1 MKIFV
6 SFLQSDNNYPIPAY
20 SFWQHYIKNGIDESG
35 HHWFECP
42 EADWAYGLVPK
53 SSTEHENWK
62 NETWKKTVNWIKE
75 NPVDLFLSYLYP
87 QQIDAK
93 SIKEIQQI
101 GIPCINF
108 FCDHVREFTSIPSEY
123 KIFDLNWVPEF
134 KAIKMYKKA
143 GYPYINLP
151 MPMWVDPT
159 ERVYKEEVNNQIT
172 FIGSIDNQRV
182 ILLSELVNLDPTLP
196 LAIYGSGWSN
206 NEEKEQSNNVIPK
219 SNILKKCINSIDFI
233 KSQGFIPLFR
243 KITEPT
249 AYNNEKNSLAPYI
262 KAKPSFAE
270 YNKLSS
276 QSMVTLGINR
286 YPSYRYPFLQPDTYS
301 RLRDIEAPMLGACY
315 LTEYTE
321 GIEELY
327 DIGTEIMVYK
337 SATDLNAQLQKLSSD
352 NEKRIQLKINGQ
364 KRALN
369 SHHVGASINKIIQAL

>member
-6 SFLQSDNNYPIPAY
+6 SFLQSDKNYPIPAY

-35 HHWFECP
+35 HQWVECP
-42 EADWAYGLVPK
+42 DADWAYGLVPK

-75 NPVDLFLSYLYP
+75 NSVDLFISYLYP

-93 SIKEIQQI
+93 SIKEIQQM

-108 FCDHVREFTSIPSEY
+108 FCDHVREFTSIPSEF

-151 MPMWVDPT
+151 MPMWVDPM
-159 ERVYKEEVNNQIT
+159 ERVYKEEINNQIT
-172 FIGSIDNQRV
+172 FIGSIDNQR
-182 ILLSELVNLDPTLP
+182 IMLLSQLIKANPNLP

-206 NEEKEQSNNVIPK
+206 NEKEEISNNVIPK
-219 SNILKKCINSIDFI
+219 NNILKKCINSIEFI
-233 KSQGFIPLFR
+233 KSQGLIPLFR
-243 KITEPT
+243 KITEPAT
-249 AYNNEKNSLAPYI
+249 YNNEKNSLAPYI

-327 DIGTEIMVYK
+327 DIGTEIIVYK

>member
-143 GYPYINLP
+143 GY
-151 MPMWVDPT
+151 
-159 ERVYKEEVNNQIT
+159 Q
-172 FIGSIDNQRV
+172 
-182 ILLSELVNLDPTLP
+182 
-196 LAIYGSGWSN
+196 
-206 NEEKEQSNNVIPK
+206 
-219 SNILKKCINSIDFI
+219 
-233 KSQGFIPLFR
+233 
-243 KITEPT
+243 
-249 AYNNEKNSLAPYI
+249 
-262 KAKPSFAE
+262 
-270 YNKLSS
+270 
-276 QSMVTLGINR
+276 
-286 YPSYRYPFLQPDTYS
+286 
-301 RLRDIEAPMLGACY
+301 
-315 LTEYTE
+315 
-321 GIEELY
+321 
-327 DIGTEIMVYK
+327 
-337 SATDLNAQLQKLSSD
+337 
-352 NEKRIQLKINGQ
+352 
-364 KRALN
+364 
-369 SHHVGASINKIIQAL
+369 